1 MFPDLPTMALL
12 IPIVFWVAIVLI
24 VFIAVYFGHRAKMAR
39 YKLLETMAEK
49 GQPISSDVLAS
60 LGDSRQKPKGGIA
73 GGIFQMCIGVALA
86 IFFWGLGHFQNPFDG
101 GSWLV
106 VIGIFPFMVGLARV
120 LACVF
125 DKRDPNS

>member
-1 MFPDLPTMALL
+1 MIPDGAIAISLA
-12 IPIVFWVAIVLI
+12 FWIAVVAI
-24 VFIAVYFGHRAKMAR
+24 VFIAVFFGHRAKMAR

-49 GQPISSDVLAS
+49 GQPISPDVLAS
-60 LGDSRQKPKGGIA
+60 LGDSRQKPKGGMTS
-73 GGIFQMCIGVALA
+73 GIFQMCIGVALA

-125 DKRDPNS
+125 EKRDPNS